1 MRKWVM
7 IEGKCPKCNEK
18 LYFSHEENCEVE
30 FYDCYVCNEAYVV
43 EIEIVRD
50 WKTMKGSQDYE

>member
-1 MRKWVM
+1 MT
-7 IEGKCPKCNEK
+7 EGKCPSCNEK

-30 FYDCYVCNEAYVV
+30 FYDCYGCGKAFVV

-50 WKTMKGSQDYE
+50 WKSMKESQDYE

>member
-1 MRKWVM
+1 M

-18 LYFSHEENCEVE
+18 LHFSHEESCEVE

-50 WKTMKGSQDYE
+50 WDTLRGSQDHD